1 MTEDDRL
8 VGIVTGTDIT
18 EALEAIEGIRGR
30 DPKGLAR
37 GGFARAKSRSR
48 VRLPPVELRY
58 LAPSVSTHMPR
69 STVAEFSVDSIRVL
83 DEEGAVDETL
93 VPSLSEETLLELYRQ
108 MRRSRRL
115 DERAIALQ
123 RRGELGTYAPAIGQE
138 AAQVGS
144 AAAVD
149 SGDWIVPAFR
159 EQVVYL
165 MRGTP
170 IHKILWYAMGMEEG
184 AEIPEGANVMPPS
197 IPVGS
202 QALHASGIGWGKA
215 LRGEADAAITY
226 FGDGATS
233 EGDVYEALNF
243 AGAYDA
249 QTVFV
254 CQNNQY
260 AISTPRRVQ
269 TRAETLAQKAIA
281 AGIEGIQV
289 DGNDVLGVY
298 AATKEALE
306 KAREGNPVLV
316 EAETYRRSMHTT
328 SDDPSV
334 YRSAEEEAEW
344 EQRDPITRYE
354 TYLRSEGVLDD
365 ERVEEIGE
373 RIEDELADGIS
384 RAKAGQSEVDPID
397 MFRHTFAELPPVLEQ
412 QLAEYKVMR
421 DE

>member
-1 MTEDDRL
+1 
-8 VGIVTGTDIT
+8 
-18 EALEAIEGIRGR
+18 
-30 DPKGLAR
+30 
-37 GGFARAKSRSR
+37 
-48 VRLPPVELRY
+48 
-58 LAPSVSTHMPR
+58 MPR
-69 STVAEFSVDSIRVL
+69 STVAEFSIDSLQVL
-83 DEEGAVDETL
+83 DEDGSVDGDLVPALTDETL
-93 VPSLSEETLLELYRQ
+93 VELYRQ

-144 AAAVD
+144 AAALD
-149 SGDWIVPAFR
+149 PGDWIVPAFR
-159 EQVVYL
+159 EQIVYL
-165 MRGTP
+165 LRGTP
-170 IHKILWYAMGMEEG
+170 LHKIFWYAMGMEEG
-184 AEIPEGANVMPPS
+184 AEIPEDSNIMPPS

-202 QALHASGIGWGKA
+202 QALHATGIGWGKA
-215 LRGEADAAITY
+215 LRGDAAAAITY

-233 EGDVYEALNF
+233 EGDVYEAMNV

-249 QTVFV
+249 QTVFL

-269 TRAETLAQKAIA
+269 TRAETLAQKAVA

-298 AATKEALE
+298 AATKAALE
-306 KAREGNPVLV
+306 QARDGNPVLV

-344 EQRDPITRYE
+344 DRRDPIARFE
-354 TYLRSEGVLDD
+354 TYLRSAGLLDD
-365 ERVEEIGE
+365 D
-373 RIEDELADGIS
+373 RIEAIGAAIETELGDAIT
-384 RAKAGQSEVDPID
+384 RAKEGQPTVDPVD
-397 MFRHTFAELPPVLEQ
+397 MFRHTFAEMPPILER

>member
-1 MTEDDRL
+1 
-8 VGIVTGTDIT
+8 
-18 EALEAIEGIRGR
+18 
-30 DPKGLAR
+30 
-37 GGFARAKSRSR
+37 
-48 VRLPPVELRY
+48 
-58 LAPSVSTHMPR
+58 MPR
-69 STVAEFSVDSIRVL
+69 STTAEFTIDSIRIL
-83 DEEGAVDETL
+83 DKDGSADEDLVPDLTDETL
-93 VPSLSEETLLELYRQ
+93 IDLYRQ

-144 AAAVD
+144 AAALD
-149 SGDWIVPAFR
+149 AGDWIVPAFR
-159 EQVVYL
+159 EQIVYL
-165 MRGTP
+165 MRGSP
-170 IHKILWYAMGMEEG
+170 MHKILWYAMGMEEG
-184 AEIPEGANVMPPS
+184 AEIPEGSNLMPPS

-202 QALHASGIGWGKA
+202 QALHATGIGWGKA
-215 LRGEADAAITY
+215 LRGENAATITY

-233 EGDVYEALNF
+233 TGDVYEALNF

-249 QTVFV
+249 QTVFL

-269 TRAETLAQKAIA
+269 TRAETLAQKAVA

-289 DGNDVLGVY
+289 DGNDVLAVY
-298 AATKEALE
+298 VATTEALE
-306 KAREGNPVLV
+306 KARNGNPVLI

-334 YRSAEEEAEW
+334 YRSAEEEADW
-344 EQRDPITRYE
+344 EQRDPISRFE

-365 ERVEEIGE
+365 NRIEEINAA
-373 RIEDELADGIS
+373 IEAELADAID
-384 RAKAGQSEVDPID
+384 RAKEGQSEIDPVD
-397 MFRHTFAELPPVLEQ
+397 MFRHTFAEMPPVLQ
-412 QLAEYKVMR
+412 RQLAEYKVMR

>member
-1 MTEDDRL
+1 
-8 VGIVTGTDIT
+8 
-18 EALEAIEGIRGR
+18 
-30 DPKGLAR
+30 
-37 GGFARAKSRSR
+37 
-48 VRLPPVELRY
+48 
-58 LAPSVSTHMPR
+58 MPR
-69 STVAEFSVDSIRVL
+69 STVAEFTIESVRIL
-83 DEEGAVDETL
+83 DEKGAVDEEL
-93 VPSLSEETLLELYRQ
+93 VPSLSEETLIDLYRQ

-144 AAAVD
+144 AAALD
-149 SGDWIVPAFR
+149 TGDWIVPAFR
-159 EQVVYL
+159 EQVLYV

-170 IHKILWYAMGMEEG
+170 LHKILWYAMGMEEG
-184 AEIPEGANVMPPS
+184 AEIPDGANVMPPS

-202 QALHASGIGWGKA
+202 QALHATGIGWGKA
-215 LRGEADAAITY
+215 LRGEQAAAITY

-233 EGDVYEALNF
+233 HGDVYEALNF

-249 QTVFV
+249 QTVFL

-269 TRAETLAQKAIA
+269 SRAETLAQKAVA
-281 AGIEGIQV
+281 AGIKGIQV

-298 AATKEALE
+298 AATTEALE
-306 KAREGNPVLV
+306 HARQGNPVLI

-334 YRSAEEEAEW
+334 YRSDEEEAEW
-344 EQRDPITRYE
+344 EKRDPITRFE
-354 TYLRSEGVLDD
+354 TYLRSEDVLDD
-365 ERVEEIGE
+365 D
-373 RIEDELADGIS
+373 RIEDIGAAIESELEEAIA
-384 RAKAGQSEVDPID
+384 RAKAGQSEVDPVD